1 MTAETTTDTAA
12 DLAQAADAAV
22 SDTAAA
28 DAAAPD
34 TATADTA
41 AEAAA
46 AAAEA
51 PPEKPAKVR
60 KTSFTQAL
68 NSALDL
74 AMDRYPEMFL
84 IGEDIAEMGGD
95 FGVTRK
101 LLAKYGPERVR
112 DTPLSEAAIIGT
124 CVGAA
129 MVGMRP
135 VAEIMFAD
143 FLGECYDQIVNN
155 AAKVHYMFD
164 GQFTA
169 PLVIRTACGGGFGGG
184 PHHSQSVEGWF
195 LNVPGIVIVAPSN
208 PADAK
213 GLLLASI
220 ESDDPVLFLEH
231 KALYRARAEVPDG
244 WHTVELGRAAVA
256 RQGDDVTVVAAMR
269 MVPMALEA
277 AEAAADDGISVEVVD
292 LRTVKPY
299 DADTVLASAR
309 KTGRVVVANEA
320 PRTGGLGAELS
331 ARIGEECFGDLA
343 GPVVRVDGLDTPI
356 PFSVP
361 LEQEI
366 LPDAGDIAA
375 AIRTAYRG
383 AAR

>member
-1 MTAETTTDTAA
+1 MTAESTTDTAA
-12 DLAQAADAAV
+12 DPAQAADAAV
-22 SDTAAA
+22 GETA
-28 DAAAPD
+28 
-34 TATADTA
+34 ADTA
-41 AEAAA
+41 ADPAQAAGAAA
-46 AAAEA
+46 PADA

-195 LNVPGIVIVAPSN
+195 LNVPGIVIAAPSN

-220 ESDDPVLFLEH
+220 ESEDPVLFLEH

-256 RQGDDVTVVAAMR
+256 REGDDVTVVAAMR

-277 AEAAADDGISVEVVD
+277 AEAAAGDGISVEVVD

-331 ARIGEECFGDLA
+331 ARIGEECFADLA